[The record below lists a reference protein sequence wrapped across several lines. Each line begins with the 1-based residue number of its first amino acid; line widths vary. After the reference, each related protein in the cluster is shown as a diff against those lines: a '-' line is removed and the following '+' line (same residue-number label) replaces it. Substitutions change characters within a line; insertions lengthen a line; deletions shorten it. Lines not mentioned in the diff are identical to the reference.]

1 MRAAGGFAA
10 ATTDLKEDI
19 VEEQIQ
25 AVTRLVDVAIEFGVA
40 YGLQLLGALVILLI
54 GLRAAKWAGV
64 RVMRLCEIKNLDVTL
79 SRFFGNVVKVMIVVV
94 VVIITL
100 SNFGIDIAPL
110 VALAGAGAFGLSF
123 AVSGPLSNYGAGLV
137 IILTR
142 PFVVGDTIEVRGVS
156 GVTNEITLSTTTLIG
171 EDDERIIIPNRQI
184 VGEILVNSD
193 AHRIV
198 ESQLVIESQN
208 DPDAAIAA
216 IRDALSDFDGLAEGA
231 APQVGI
237 HDFNFGGIVLGLRY
251 WVPSSRYYQTR
262 YAVNQTA
269 LAALKAKG
277 ISLLPAGRAAILTES
292 APA

>member
-1 MRAAGGFAA
+1 MRAAAGLAA
-10 ATTDLKEDI
+10 AAADLKEDI

-25 AVTRLVDVAIEFGVA
+25 AATRLIDIAVEFSVS
-40 YGLQLLGALVILLI
+40 YGLQILGALVILLI
-54 GLRAAKWAGV
+54 GLRIAKWAGG
-64 RVMRLCEIKNLDVTL
+64 RVMRLCELKSLDVTL
-79 SRFFGNVVKVMIVVV
+79 SRFFGNVVKVLIVVV
-94 VVIITL
+94 VLIITL

-123 AVSGPLSNYGAGLV
+123 AISGPLSNYGAGLV

-142 PFVVGDTIEVRGVS
+142 PFVVGDTIQVQGVS
-156 GVTNEITLSTTTLIG
+156 GVTDQITLAATTLIG

-208 DPDAAIAA
+208 DPEAAIAA
-216 IRDALSDFDGLAEGA
+216 IKDALADFDGLAEGA
-231 APQVGI
+231 VPQVGI

-277 ISLLPAGRAAILTES
+277 ISLLPAGRAAILTDT

>member
-1 MRAAGGFAA
+1 V
-10 ATTDLKEDI
+10 EDQIQI
-19 VEEQIQ
+19 VEDQIET
-25 AVTRLVDVAIEFGVA
+25 VTRLIDMGIEFGVA
-40 YGLQLLGALVILLI
+40 YGMQLLGALIVLVI
-54 GLRAAKWAGV
+54 GLKVAKWTGT
-64 RVMRLCEIKNLDVTL
+64 RVVRLCEIKNLDVTM
-79 SRFFGNVVKVMIVVV
+79 SRFFGNMAKLLVVV
-94 VVIITL
+94 IVVIITL

-110 VALAGAGAFGLSF
+110 VALAAASAFGLSF
-123 AVSGPLSNYGAGLV
+123 ALAGPLSNYGAGLV

-142 PFVVGDTIEVRGVS
+142 PFVVGDTIEVQGVS
-156 GVTNEITLSTTTLIG
+156 GVTDEVTLSTTTLIG

-208 DPDAAIAA
+208 DPEVAIAA
-216 IRDALSDFDGLAEGA
+216 IKEALVSFDGLAEGA

-237 HDFNFGGIVLGLRY
+237 HDFNFGGIVIGLRY

-262 YAVNQTA
+262 YTVNQTA
-269 LAALKAKG
+269 LAALKEKG
-277 ISLLPAGRAAILTES
+277 ISLLPAGRAAIVTEM